1 MDDWRKNPK
10 LLAILV
16 APAAFWLLVFF
27 VLPLIFMFALSLSA
41 PPSSVDSLSPAA
53 LSAVTTATTETTTTI
68 TTPPPQQG
76 WTLDN
81 YAQALQPEYLKTTG
95 YSLWIAGV
103 ATLICLVIGYPLAMA
118 IAFASPKLRPLLLLL
133 IILPF
138 WTNLLVRTYALKSVL
153 GAQGVINTVWTS
165 IPVLNLLPM
174 PDLLFNDAG
183 VLIGLVYVHLP
194 FMVLPLYTALEK
206 LDRSYLEASLDLGA
220 GQWRTFFSIMVPLTM
235 PAIIAGCIITFI
247 PAFGALVT
255 PALMGGSQAMMIGN
269 AIESQIKSANNWPL
283 GSALSLLLVYITF
296 VILALQSWYSA
307 RKGATAK

>member
-27 VLPLIFMFALSLSA
+27 VLPLVFMFALSLSA

-53 LSAVTTATTETTTTI
+53 LSVATTATTETITI
-68 TTPPPQQG
+68 TASPPQQG

-103 ATLICLVIGYPLAMA
+103 ATLICLVIGYPLAIA

>member
-27 VLPLIFMFALSLSA
+27 VLPLVFMFALSLSA

-53 LSAVTTATTETTTTI
+53 LSVATTATTETITI
-68 TTPPPQQG
+68 TASPPQQG

>member
-27 VLPLIFMFALSLSA
+27 VLPLVFMFALSLSA

-53 LSAVTTATTETTTTI
+53 LSVATTATTETTTI
-68 TTPPPQQG
+68 TAPPPQQG